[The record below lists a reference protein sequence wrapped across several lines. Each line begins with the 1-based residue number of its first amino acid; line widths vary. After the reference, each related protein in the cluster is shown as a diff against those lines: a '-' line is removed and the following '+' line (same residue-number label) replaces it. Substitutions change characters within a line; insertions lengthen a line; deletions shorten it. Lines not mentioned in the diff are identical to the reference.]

1 MLTMLLRILIS
12 FENYFH
18 LGCVLEEMGHQ
29 GAFLITGMKGN
40 FTPFKYKYILTP
52 KMKALL

>member
-1 MLTMLLRILIS
+1 MLLRILIS

-52 KMKALL
+52 KMRALL